1 MKPTAL
7 NYHHL
12 RYFWVVAREGSVTRA
27 ARRLGVAV
35 QTISA
40 QIAQLEQSLG
50 KVLLAPQ
57 GRRLVPTETGRL
69 ALAYADQ
76 IFQLGERM
84 DAALREADA
93 TNSLRLAVGISDALP
108 KLIAFRLM
116 EAVFHLPEQVRL
128 VCREG
133 EFDTLL
139 AELALHRL
147 DVVLTD
153 RQAPHGGNLKV
164 FSHGLGEFDI
174 TLFAVPDLARRYRKG
189 FPGNLDG
196 APMLLPTRGN
206 ACADKSSAGWKPS
219 MSRRWSSANS
229 KTAHCSP
236 PSAAPAWACFPHPRC
251 WARTSPPNSAPSPS
265 ACWTRCG
272 SSITRYPTSG
282 GSATLRSRRYARRRW
297 HGTVRRPDRPAAL
310 PTRFAPGLCGCPR

>member
-1 MKPTAL
+1 MKAAAL

-40 QIAQLEQSLG
+40 QIAHLEQALG
-50 KVLLAPQ
+50 KALLAPQ
-57 GRRLVPTETGRL
+57 GRRLVPTEAGRL

-84 DAALREADA
+84 DAALRETDA
-93 TNSLRLAVGISDALP
+93 TNTLRLAVGISDALP
-108 KLIAFRLM
+108 KLIAYRLM
-116 EAVFHLPEQVRL
+116 EAVFHLPQQVRL

-164 FSHGLGEFDI
+164 FSHPLGDYEI
-174 TLFAVPDLARRYRKG
+174 TLFGAPGLAKRYRAG
-189 FPGNLDG
+189 FPGNLNA

-206 ACADKSSAGWKPS
+206 ALRGQIERWLETIDVTPLIVGEFEDSALLTTFG
-219 MSRRWSSANS
+219 RAGIGL
-229 KTAHCSP
+229 
-236 PSAAPAWACFPHPRC
+236 FP
-251 WARTSPPNSAPSPS
+251 APSVLGADIAAQLGAEPVGVLDEVREQYYAIS
-265 ACWTRCG
+265 NE
-272 SSITRYPTSG
+272 
-282 GSATLRSRRYARRRW
+282 RRIR
-297 HGTVRRPDRPAAL
+297 HPAVEAI
-310 PTRFAPGLCGCPR
+310 RKAPVSWGPPGA

>member
-1 MKPTAL
+1 MKSAAL

-35 QTISA
+35 QTISV

-50 KVLLAPQ
+50 KALLAPQ
-57 GRRLVPTETGRL
+57 GRRLVPTEAGRL

-76 IFQLGERM
+76 IFHLGERM
-84 DAALREADA
+84 DAALRDAD
-93 TNSLRLAVGISDALP
+93 TGNTLRLAVGISDALP

-116 EAVFHLPEQVRL
+116 EAVFHLPQQVRL

-153 RQAPHGGNLKV
+153 RPAPHGGNLKV
-164 FSHGLGEFDI
+164 FSHALGDFEI
-174 TLFAVPDLARRYRKG
+174 TLFGAPALAKRYRKG
-189 FPGNLDG
+189 FPENLDG

-206 ACADKSSAGWKPS
+206 ALRGQIERWLENIDVSPLVVGEFEDSALLTTFG
-219 MSRRWSSANS
+219 RAGLGL
-229 KTAHCSP
+229 
-236 PSAAPAWACFPHPRC
+236 FP
-251 WARTSPPNSAPSPS
+251 APSVLGEDIAAQLGAEPVGVLAEVREQYYAIS
-265 ACWTRCG
+265 NE
-272 SSITRYPTSG
+272 
-282 GSATLRSRRYARRRW
+282 RRIR
-297 HGTVRRPDRPAAL
+297 HPAVEAI
-310 PTRFAPGLCGCPR
+310 RNAPVSWSQPAG

>member
-1 MKPTAL
+1 MKAAAL
-7 NYHHL
+7 NFHHL

-40 QIAQLEQSLG
+40 QIAHLEQALG
-50 KVLLAPQ
+50 KALLAPQ
-57 GRRLVPTETGRL
+57 GRRLVPTEAGRL

-84 DAALREADA
+84 DAALRETDA
-93 TNSLRLAVGISDALP
+93 TNTLRLAVGISDALP
-108 KLIAFRLM
+108 KLIAYRLM
-116 EAVFHLPEQVRL
+116 EAVFHLPQQVRL

-164 FSHGLGEFDI
+164 FSHPLGDYEI
-174 TLFAVPDLARRYRKG
+174 TLFGAPGLAKRYRAG
-189 FPGNLDG
+189 FPGNLNA

-206 ACADKSSAGWKPS
+206 ALRGQIERWLETIDVTPLIVGEFEDSALLTTFG
-219 MSRRWSSANS
+219 RAGIGL
-229 KTAHCSP
+229 
-236 PSAAPAWACFPHPRC
+236 FP
-251 WARTSPPNSAPSPS
+251 APSVLGADIAAQLGAEPVGVLDEVREQYYAIS
-265 ACWTRCG
+265 NE
-272 SSITRYPTSG
+272 
-282 GSATLRSRRYARRRW
+282 RRIR
-297 HGTVRRPDRPAAL
+297 HPAVEAI
-310 PTRFAPGLCGCPR
+310 RKAPVSWGPPGA

>member
-1 MKPTAL
+1 MKAAAL

-50 KVLLAPQ
+50 KALLAPQ

-84 DAALREADA
+84 DAALRETDA
-93 TNSLRLAVGISDALP
+93 TNTLRLAVGISDALP
-108 KLIAFRLM
+108 KLIAYRLM
-116 EAVFHLPEQVRL
+116 EAVFHLPQQVRL

-139 AELALHRL
+139 AELALHRI

-164 FSHGLGEFDI
+164 FSHPLGDYEI
-174 TLFAVPDLARRYRKG
+174 TLFGAPALAKRYRAG

-206 ACADKSSAGWKPS
+206 ALRGQIERWLETIDVAPLIVGEFEDSALLTTFG
-219 MSRRWSSANS
+219 RAGLGL
-229 KTAHCSP
+229 
-236 PSAAPAWACFPHPRC
+236 FP
-251 WARTSPPNSAPSPS
+251 APSVLAEDIAAQLGAQAIGVLDDVREQYYAIS
-265 ACWTRCG
+265 NE
-272 SSITRYPTSG
+272 
-282 GSATLRSRRYARRRW
+282 RRIRHPAVEAIRKAPVSW
-297 HGTVRRPDRPAAL
+297 HPPAV
-310 PTRFAPGLCGCPR
+310 

>member
-1 MKPTAL
+1 MKATAL

-12 RYFWVVAREGSVTRA
+12 RYFWVVAQEGSVTRA

-84 DAALREADA
+84 DAALREAD
-93 TNSLRLAVGISDALP
+93 TSNTLRLAVGISDALP
-108 KLIAFRLM
+108 KLIAYRLM
-116 EAVFHLPEQVRL
+116 EAVFHLPQQVRL

-153 RQAPHGGNLKV
+153 RPAPHGGNLKV

-174 TLFAVPDLARRYRKG
+174 TLFAAPELAKRYRKG

-206 ACADKSSAGWKPS
+206 ALRGQIERWLETIDVTPLVVGEFEDSALLTTFGRAGLGLFPAPS
-219 MSRRWSSANS
+219 VLAEDIAAQLGAEPVGVLDEVREQYYAISNERRIRHPAVEAIRKAPVSW
-229 KTAHCSP
+229 SP
-236 PSAAPAWACFPHPRC
+236 PA
-251 WARTSPPNSAPSPS
+251 
-265 ACWTRCG
+265 G
-272 SSITRYPTSG
+272 
-282 GSATLRSRRYARRRW
+282 
-297 HGTVRRPDRPAAL
+297 
-310 PTRFAPGLCGCPR
+310 

>member
-12 RYFWVVAREGSVTRA
+12 RYFWIVAQEGSVTRA

-35 QTISA
+35 QTISV

-50 KVLLAPQ
+50 KSLLAPQ
-57 GRRLVPTETGRL
+57 GRRLVPTEAGRV

-76 IFQLGERM
+76 IFQLGEHM
-84 DAALREADA
+84 GAALRETEADQ
-93 TNSLRLAVGISDALP
+93 TLRLTVGISDALP

-116 EAVFHLPEQVRL
+116 EVVFHLPQQVRL

-133 EFDTLL
+133 EFDNLL

-153 RQAPHGGNLKV
+153 RAAPFAGNLRV
-164 FSHGLGEFDI
+164 FSHPLGAFEI
-174 TLFAVPDLARRYRKG
+174 TLFGVPDLARRYG
-189 FPGNLDG
+189 ADFPASLGG

-206 ACADKSSAGWKPS
+206 ALRGQIERWLETQNVTPLIVGEFQDSALLTTFG
-219 MSRRWSSANS
+219 RAGLGL
-229 KTAHCSP
+229 
-236 PSAAPAWACFPHPRC
+236 FP
-251 WARTSPPNSAPSPS
+251 APSVLTEDIAAQLGAVPVGVMADVKEQYYAIS
-265 ACWTRCG
+265 NERRIRHPAVEAIRNAPVSWA
-272 SSITRYPTSG
+272 SG
-282 GSATLRSRRYARRRW
+282 
-297 HGTVRRPDRPAAL
+297 
-310 PTRFAPGLCGCPR
+310 

>member
-1 MKPTAL
+1 MKTAAL

-84 DAALREADA
+84 DAALRDADA
-93 TNSLRLAVGISDALP
+93 SNTLRLAVGISDALP
-108 KLIAFRLM
+108 KLIAYRLM
-116 EAVFHLPEQVRL
+116 EAVFHLPQQVRL

-153 RQAPHGGNLKV
+153 RPAPHGGNLKV

-174 TLFAVPDLARRYRKG
+174 TLFGAPELARRYRKG

-206 ACADKSSAGWKPS
+206 ALRGQIERWLETIDVAPLVVGEFEDSALLTTFG
-219 MSRRWSSANS
+219 RAGLGL
-229 KTAHCSP
+229 
-236 PSAAPAWACFPHPRC
+236 FP
-251 WARTSPPNSAPSPS
+251 APSVLGEDIAAQLGAEPVGVLDEVREQYYAIS
-265 ACWTRCG
+265 NERRIRHPAVEAIRKAPVSWN
-272 SSITRYPTSG
+272 PP
-282 GSATLRSRRYARRRW
+282 AT
-297 HGTVRRPDRPAAL
+297 
-310 PTRFAPGLCGCPR
+310 

>member
-1 MKPTAL
+1 MKAAAL

-93 TNSLRLAVGISDALP
+93 TKTLRLAVGISDALP
-108 KLIAFRLM
+108 KLIAYRLM
-116 EAVFHLPEQVRL
+116 EAVFHLPDQVRL

-153 RQAPHGGNLKV
+153 RPAPHGGNLKV

-174 TLFAVPDLARRYRKG
+174 TLFGAPELARRYRKG
-189 FPGNLDG
+189 FPANLDG

-206 ACADKSSAGWKPS
+206 ALRGQIERWLETVDVAPLIVGEFEDSALLTTFG
-219 MSRRWSSANS
+219 RAGLGL
-229 KTAHCSP
+229 
-236 PSAAPAWACFPHPRC
+236 FP
-251 WARTSPPNSAPSPS
+251 APSVLGDDIAAQLGAEPVGILDEVREQYYAIS
-265 ACWTRCG
+265 NE
-272 SSITRYPTSG
+272 
-282 GSATLRSRRYARRRW
+282 RRIR
-297 HGTVRRPDRPAAL
+297 HPAVDAI
-310 PTRFAPGLCGCPR
+310 RKAPVSWNSPAP

>member
-1 MKPTAL
+1 MMKSAAL

-12 RYFWVVAREGSVTRA
+12 RYFWVVAQEGSVTRA

-35 QTISA
+35 QTISV

-50 KVLLAPQ
+50 KALLAPQ
-57 GRRLVPTETGRL
+57 GRRLVPTEAGRL

-76 IFQLGERM
+76 IFQLGEHM
-84 DAALREADA
+84 GAALRETDA
-93 TNSLRLAVGISDALP
+93 GNTLRLAVGISDALP

-116 EAVFHLPEQVRL
+116 EVVFHLPQQVRL

-153 RQAPHGGNLKV
+153 RPASVGGNLRV
-164 FSHGLGEFDI
+164 FSHPLGEFEI
-174 TLFAVPDLARRYRKG
+174 TLFGSPALAKRYRKG
-189 FPGNLDG
+189 FPANLDG

-206 ACADKSSAGWKPS
+206 ALRGQIERWLETQGVAPLVIGEFEDSALLTTFGRAGLGLFPAPTVLGS
-219 MSRRWSSANS
+219 EIAAQLGAEPVGVITDVRERYYAISNERRIRHPAVEAIRDAPVSWSQ
-229 KTAHCSP
+229 
-236 PSAAPAWACFPHPRC
+236 PA
-251 WARTSPPNSAPSPS
+251 
-265 ACWTRCG
+265 G
-272 SSITRYPTSG
+272 
-282 GSATLRSRRYARRRW
+282 
-297 HGTVRRPDRPAAL
+297 
-310 PTRFAPGLCGCPR
+310 

>member
-1 MKPTAL
+1 MKAAAL

-40 QIAQLEQSLG
+40 QIAHLEQSLG
-50 KVLLAPQ
+50 KALLAPQ
-57 GRRLVPTETGRL
+57 GRRLVPTEAGRL

-84 DAALREADA
+84 DAALRETDA
-93 TNSLRLAVGISDALP
+93 TNTLRLAVGISDALP
-108 KLIAFRLM
+108 KLIAYRLM
-116 EAVFHLPEQVRL
+116 EAVFHLPQQVRL

-164 FSHGLGEFDI
+164 FSHPLGDYEI
-174 TLFAVPDLARRYRKG
+174 TLFGAPDLAKRYRRG
-189 FPGNLDG
+189 FPANLNA

-206 ACADKSSAGWKPS
+206 ALRGQIERWLETLDVTPLIVGEFEDSALLTTFG
-219 MSRRWSSANS
+219 RAGLGL
-229 KTAHCSP
+229 
-236 PSAAPAWACFPHPRC
+236 FP
-251 WARTSPPNSAPSPS
+251 APSVLGEDIAAQLGAEPVGVLDEVREQYYAIS
-265 ACWTRCG
+265 NE
-272 SSITRYPTSG
+272 
-282 GSATLRSRRYARRRW
+282 RRIR
-297 HGTVRRPDRPAAL
+297 HPAVEAI
-310 PTRFAPGLCGCPR
+310 RKAPVSWGPPGA

>member
-1 MKPTAL
+1 MKAAAL
-7 NYHHL
+7 NFHHL

-40 QIAQLEQSLG
+40 QVSQLEQSLG
-50 KVLLAPQ
+50 RALLAPQ
-57 GRRLVPTETGRL
+57 GRRLVPTEAGRL

-93 TNSLRLAVGISDALP
+93 SNSLRLAVGISDALP
-108 KLIAFRLM
+108 KLIAYRLM
-116 EAVFHLPEQVRL
+116 EAVFHLPQQLRL

-153 RQAPHGGNLKV
+153 RPAPHGGNLKV
-164 FSHGLGEFDI
+164 FSHALGEFEI
-174 TLFAVPDLARRYRKG
+174 TLFAAPELARRYRKG
-189 FPGNLDG
+189 FPDNLDN
-196 APMLLPTRGN
+196 APLLLPTQGN
-206 ACADKSSAGWKPS
+206 ACAGRSNVGWKP
-219 MSRRWSSANS
+219 
-229 KTAHCSP
+229 T
-236 PSAAPAWACFPHPRC
+236 
-251 WARTSPPNSAPSPS
+251 T
-265 ACWTRCG
+265 
-272 SSITRYPTSG
+272 
-282 GSATLRSRRYARRRW
+282 W
-297 HGTVRRPDRPAAL
+297 HR
-310 PTRFAPGLCGCPR
+310 

>member
-1 MKPTAL
+1 MKPAAL

-93 TNSLRLAVGISDALP
+93 TNTLRLAVGISDALP
-108 KLIAFRLM
+108 KLIAYRLM
-116 EAVFHLPEQVRL
+116 EAVFHLPQQVRL

-153 RQAPHGGNLKV
+153 RPAPHGGNLKV

-174 TLFAVPDLARRYRKG
+174 TLFGAPDLARRYRKG
-189 FPGNLDG
+189 FPANLDG

-206 ACADKSSAGWKPS
+206 ALRGQIERWLENHELAPRIVGEFEDSALLTTFGRAGLGLFP
-219 MSRRWSSANS
+219 
-229 KTAHCSP
+229 
-236 PSAAPAWACFPHPRC
+236 APAVLGSEIAVQLGAEPVGALDEVREQYYAISNERRIRHPAVEAIRK
-251 WARTSPPNSAPSPS
+251 APVS
-265 ACWTRCG
+265 WG
-272 SSITRYPTSG
+272 
-282 GSATLRSRRYARRRW
+282 
-297 HGTVRRPDRPAAL
+297 AL
-310 PTRFAPGLCGCPR
+310 PG

>member
-1 MKPTAL
+1 MKSAAL

-40 QIAQLEQSLG
+40 QLAQLEQSLG
-50 KVLLAPQ
+50 RALLAPQ
-57 GRRLVPTETGRL
+57 GRRLVPTDAGRL

-84 DAALREADA
+84 DAALRESDSG
-93 TNSLRLAVGISDALP
+93 NSLRLAVGISDALP
-108 KLIAFRLM
+108 KLIAFRLT
-116 EAVFHLPEQVRL
+116 EAVFHLPMPVRL

-153 RQAPHGGNLKV
+153 RPAPHGGNLKV
-164 FSHGLGEFDI
+164 FSHALGEFDI
-174 TLFAVPDLARRYRKG
+174 TLFGVPGLAKRYRKD
-189 FPGNLDG
+189 FPAGLAG

-206 ACADKSSAGWKPS
+206 ALRGQIERWLETHDLAPLIVGEFEDSALLTTFG
-219 MSRRWSSANS
+219 RAGLGL
-229 KTAHCSP
+229 
-236 PSAAPAWACFPHPRC
+236 FP
-251 WARTSPPNSAPSPS
+251 APSVLAGEIAAQFGAEPVGVLAEVREQYYAIS
-265 ACWTRCG
+265 NE
-272 SSITRYPTSG
+272 
-282 GSATLRSRRYARRRW
+282 RRIRHPAVEAIRTAPVSWY
-297 HGTVRRPDRPAAL
+297 PAA
-310 PTRFAPGLCGCPR
+310 A

>member
-1 MKPTAL
+1 MKAAAL

-40 QIAQLEQSLG
+40 QIAHLEQSLG
-50 KVLLAPQ
+50 KALLAPQ
-57 GRRLVPTETGRL
+57 GRRLVPTEAGRL

-84 DAALREADA
+84 DAALRETDA
-93 TNSLRLAVGISDALP
+93 TNTLRLAVGISDALP
-108 KLIAFRLM
+108 KLIAYRLM
-116 EAVFHLPEQVRL
+116 EAVFHLPQQVRL
-128 VCREG
+128 ICREG

-164 FSHGLGEFDI
+164 FSHPLGDYEI
-174 TLFAVPDLARRYRKG
+174 TLFGAPGLARRYRAG
-189 FPGNLDG
+189 FPGNLNG

-206 ACADKSSAGWKPS
+206 ALRGQIERWLETIDVTPLVVGEFEDSALLTTFGRAGIGLFPAPSVLGADIAAQLGAEPVGVLDEVREQYYAISNE
-219 MSRRWSSANS
+219 RRIRHPAVEAIRKAPVSW
-229 KTAHCSP
+229 SP
-236 PSAAPAWACFPHPRC
+236 P
-251 WARTSPPNSAPSPS
+251 
-265 ACWTRCG
+265 
-272 SSITRYPTSG
+272 
-282 GSATLRSRRYARRRW
+282 AT
-297 HGTVRRPDRPAAL
+297 
-310 PTRFAPGLCGCPR
+310 

>member
-1 MKPTAL
+1 MKAAAL
-7 NYHHL
+7 NFHHL

-40 QIAQLEQSLG
+40 QIAHLEQSLG
-50 KVLLAPQ
+50 KALLAPQ
-57 GRRLVPTETGRL
+57 GRRLVPTEAGRL

-93 TNSLRLAVGISDALP
+93 TNTLRLAVGISDALP
-108 KLIAFRLM
+108 KLIAYRLM
-116 EAVFHLPEQVRL
+116 EAVFHLPQQVRL

-164 FSHGLGEFDI
+164 FSHPLGDYEI
-174 TLFAVPDLARRYRKG
+174 TLFGAPGLARRYRTG
-189 FPGNLDG
+189 FPGNLNA

-206 ACADKSSAGWKPS
+206 ALRGQIERWLETIDVTPLIVGEFEDSALLTTFG
-219 MSRRWSSANS
+219 RAGIGL
-229 KTAHCSP
+229 
-236 PSAAPAWACFPHPRC
+236 FP
-251 WARTSPPNSAPSPS
+251 APSVLGPDIAAQLGAEPVGVLDEVREQYYAIS
-265 ACWTRCG
+265 NE
-272 SSITRYPTSG
+272 
-282 GSATLRSRRYARRRW
+282 RRIR
-297 HGTVRRPDRPAAL
+297 HPAVEAI
-310 PTRFAPGLCGCPR
+310 RNAPVSWNQPEG